1 MVQKPARLA
10 LSIACLQALANKT
23 YYFLKMFQSLDHLI
37 IVVEDL
43 EKAIDNYQ
51 LIMGTPPVWTGGH
64 KSLGTSNALFNFQN
78 IYLELLSPTGEG
90 SGADLIS
97 HYLKDSGEGLIGMV
111 FATEDINSARHSL
124 VEKGFLVEEPSSGQG
139 INNSDQQTRNWKNLF
154 LPPELTRGIFSFV
167 IEHLDENLPQSK
179 ALNASSPH
187 KLDHVVINTN
197 DADGFIKIYK
207 DTFNI
212 RLALDKIIE
221 HWNKRMLFFR
231 LNKTTIEVIEQKD
244 DLPSNDQ
251 MWGLA
256 WDVKDIEK
264 AHKRLTTEG
273 IEVTPVQKGIKEKT
287 LVATIKSHNHNV
299 PTLLIQHLD

>member
-1 MVQKPARLA
+1 
-10 LSIACLQALANKT
+10 
-23 YYFLKMFQSLDHLI
+23 MFTRLDHLI
-37 IVVEDL
+37 VAVKDL
-43 EKAIDNYQ
+43 EEAENNYKK
-51 LIMGTPPVWTGGH
+51 LFGISPVWKGAH
-64 KSLGTSNALFNFQN
+64 KDLGTSNSLFNFEN
-78 IYLELLSPTGEG
+78 TYFELLSASGNG
-90 SGADLIS
+90 AGADLVNK
-97 HYLKDSGEGLIGMV
+97 YLAQSGEGLIGMV

-124 VEKGFLVEEPSSGQG
+124 VEKGFVVEEPSSGQG

-179 ALNASSPH
+179 VLNASSPH

-207 DTFNI
+207 DAFNI

-231 LNKTTIEVIEQKD
+231 LSKTTIEVIEETD
-244 DLPSNDQ
+244 DLPPNDK

-264 AHKRLTTEG
+264 AHERLTAEG
-273 IEVTPVQKGIKEKT
+273 IEVTPIQKGIKEQT

>member
-1 MVQKPARLA
+1 
-10 LSIACLQALANKT
+10 
-23 YYFLKMFQSLDHLI
+23 MFTRLDHLI
-37 IVVEDL
+37 VAVKDL
-43 EKAIDNYQ
+43 EEAENNYKK
-51 LIMGTPPVWTGGH
+51 LFGISPVWKGAH
-64 KSLGTSNALFNFQN
+64 KDLGTSNSLFNFEN
-78 IYLELLSPTGEG
+78 TYFELLSASGNGE
-90 SGADLIS
+90 GADLVNK
-97 HYLKDSGEGLIGMV
+97 YLAQSGEGLMGMV

-179 ALNASSPH
+179 VLNASSPH

-207 DTFNI
+207 DAFNI

-231 LNKTTIEVIEQKD
+231 LSKTTIEVIEETD
-244 DLPSNDQ
+244 DLPPNDK

-264 AHKRLTTEG
+264 AHERLTAEG
-273 IEVTPVQKGIKEKT
+273 IEVTPIQKGIKEQT

>member
-1 MVQKPARLA
+1 
-10 LSIACLQALANKT
+10 
-23 YYFLKMFQSLDHLI
+23 MFTKLDHLI
-37 IVVEDL
+37 VAVKDL
-43 EKAIDNYQ
+43 EEAENNYKK
-51 LIMGTPPVWTGGH
+51 LFGFPPVWKGTH
-64 KSLGTSNALFNFQN
+64 KDLGTSNSLFNFEN
-78 IYLELLSPTGEG
+78 TYFELLSASGNG
-90 SGADLIS
+90 AGADLVN
-97 HYLKDSGEGLIGMV
+97 HYLVQNGEGLIGMV
-111 FATEDINSARHSL
+111 FATEDINSASDSL
-124 VEKGFLVEEPSSGQG
+124 VEKGFLVEESSNGQG
-139 INNSDQQTRNWKNLF
+139 INNSDQQTRKWKNLF

-179 ALNASSPH
+179 VLNASSPH

-207 DTFNI
+207 DAFNI

-256 WDVKDIEK
+256 WDVNDIEK
-264 AHKRLTTEG
+264 AHKRLTTDG

>member
-1 MVQKPARLA
+1 
-10 LSIACLQALANKT
+10 
-23 YYFLKMFQSLDHLI
+23 MFTRLDHLI
-37 IVVEDL
+37 VAVKDL
-43 EKAIDNYQ
+43 EEAENNYKK
-51 LIMGTPPVWTGGH
+51 LFGFPPVWKGTH
-64 KSLGTSNALFNFQN
+64 KDLGTSNSLFNFEN
-78 IYLELLSPTGEG
+78 TYFELLSASGNG
-90 SGADLIS
+90 AGADLVNN
-97 HYLKDSGEGLIGMV
+97 YLAQSGEGLIGMV

-124 VEKGFLVEEPSSGQG
+124 VEKGFVVEELSSGQG

-207 DTFNI
+207 DAFNI

-264 AHKRLTTEG
+264 THKRLTTEG

>member
-1 MVQKPARLA
+1 
-10 LSIACLQALANKT
+10 
-23 YYFLKMFQSLDHLI
+23 MFTRLDHLI
-37 IVVEDL
+37 VAVKDL
-43 EKAIDNYQ
+43 EEAENNYKK
-51 LIMGTPPVWTGGH
+51 LFGFPPVWKGTH
-64 KSLGTSNALFNFQN
+64 KDLGTSNSLFNFDN
-78 IYLELLSPTGEG
+78 TYFELLSASGNG
-90 SGADLIS
+90 AGADLVNN
-97 HYLKDSGEGLIGMV
+97 YLAQSGEGLIGMV

-124 VEKGFLVEEPSSGQG
+124 VEKGFVVEEPSSGQG

-207 DTFNI
+207 DAFNI

-264 AHKRLTTEG
+264 AHERLKTEG